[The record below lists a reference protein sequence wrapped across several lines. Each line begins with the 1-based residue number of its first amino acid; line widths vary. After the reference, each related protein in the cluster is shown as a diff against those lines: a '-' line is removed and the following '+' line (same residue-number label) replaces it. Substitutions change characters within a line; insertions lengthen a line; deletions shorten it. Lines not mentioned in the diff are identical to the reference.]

1 MKDSDWARLIDQ
13 LRTGDC
19 TPFIGAGA
27 GEGTFLSSTELS
39 RQWAARYD
47 YPFADDGDLARVTQ
61 YACTVLGD
69 PVALK
74 QRLGRQLSE
83 MAPPDFTARGE
94 FHAFIARF
102 PIPVFLTTNYD
113 DFLLQA
119 LRGSG
124 KEPSAAI
131 CPWHE
136 GVPYDRDL
144 FERGAGSRPD
154 ANRPV
159 VYHLHGSTRVPS
171 SIVLTEDDY
180 IEFLVHLT
188 TSRTRNNRHV
198 IPPIILDAL
207 ANRPLLFLGY
217 TLQEWTFRVLFH
229 GLIRRYP
236 AIRRRRHVSVQ
247 LAPLHEDVKPGAE
260 LRAKQYLDRY
270 FDGWEVSVYW
280 GTPRQFCEE
289 LERRMETRS

>member
-27 GEGTFLSSTELS
+27 SGGSMPSSRELS
-39 RQWAARYD
+39 REWADRFG
-47 YPFADDGDLARVTQ
+47 YPFTDDCDLARVTQ
-61 YACTVLGD
+61 YVRSVLGD
-69 PVALK
+69 SGLKHELSRRLTALD
-74 QRLGRQLSE
+74 
-83 MAPPDFTARGE
+83 PPDFTAPGE
-94 FHAFIARF
+94 IHSSIAGF

-113 DFLLQA
+113 DFLVRA

-124 KEPSAAI
+124 KEPSSAI
-131 CPWHE
+131 FPWHE
-136 GVPYDRDL
+136 GVPYDRNL
-144 FERGAGSRPD
+144 FERGAGIRPD
-154 ANRPV
+154 ADRPM
-159 VYHLHGSTRVPS
+159 VYHLHGSVSLPS

-180 IEFLVHLT
+180 IDFLVHLT
-188 TSRTRNNRHV
+188 AARAQGNRHV
-198 IPPIILDAL
+198 IPPIILDAV

-247 LAPLHEDVKPGAE
+247 LTPENENVKPGAA
-260 LRAKQYLDRY
+260 LRAMEYLDRY

-289 LERRMETRS
+289 LDERMGNRS

>member
-27 GEGTFLSSTELS
+27 SGGSMPSSRELS
-39 RQWAARYD
+39 REWADRFG
-47 YPFADDGDLARVTQ
+47 YPFTDDADLARVTQ
-61 YACTVLGD
+61 YVRSVLGD
-69 PVALK
+69 SGLK
-74 QRLGRQLSE
+74 HELSRRLT
-83 MAPPDFTARGE
+83 AIDPPDFTAPGE
-94 FHAFIARF
+94 IHASIAGF

-113 DFLLQA
+113 DFLVRA

-124 KEPSAAI
+124 KEPSSAI
-131 CPWHE
+131 FPWHE
-136 GVPYDRDL
+136 GVPYDRNL
-144 FERGAGSRPD
+144 FERGAGIRPD
-154 ANRPV
+154 AGRPM
-159 VYHLHGSTRVPS
+159 VYHLHGSMSLPS

-180 IEFLVHLT
+180 IDFLVHLT
-188 TSRTRNNRHV
+188 AARAQGNRHV
-198 IPPIILDAL
+198 IPPIILDAV

-247 LAPLHEDVKPGAE
+247 LTPENENVKPGAA
-260 LRAKQYLDRY
+260 LRAMEYLDRY

-289 LERRMETRS
+289 LDERMGNRP